1 MFPSDVPPTQ
11 PSPPAPAQPPAPPIP
26 CVPIDGSGLRQIIKG
41 FHLRTSA
48 PVQQA
53 DIAQALRFAVPMT
66 EQLENVQRI
75 TKGLERLVEFT
86 SFEVG
91 IADMVELHG
100 DLNWMG

>member
-1 MFPSDVPPTQ
+1 MCPLLSHLRQRPLNRLPPR
-11 PSPPAPAQPPAPPIP
+11 SPH
-26 CVPIDGSGLRQIIKG
+26 VPIDGSGLRQIIKG

-75 TKGLERLVEFT
+75 TKGLERLV
-86 SFEVG
+86 
-91 IADMVELHG
+91 
-100 DLNWMG
+100 